1 MKQNNMKNSITWTWH
16 LLAGVALVFLLG
28 THMFIMH
35 LDDVF
40 KFVGGDATK
49 TVSFAA
55 VVDRGRQVSFMAS
68 YVLLLAAAL
77 YHGLYGLRTVIFELT
92 LAPRVEKAITRLFV
106 VIGVALFVYS
116 AVVAVSAYSVG

>member
-1 MKQNNMKNSITWTWH
+1 MKIMKSSITWTLH
-16 LLAGVALVFLLG
+16 LLAGVGLAFLLG

-40 KFVGGDATK
+40 KFAGGEATK
-49 TVSFAA
+49 AVSFAA
-55 VVDRGRQVSFMAS
+55 VVERGQQISFMAS

-92 LAPRVEKAITRLFV
+92 LAPRVEKTITMLFF
-106 VIGVALFVYS
+106 VIGVALFAYGT
-116 AVVAVSAYSVG
+116 VAAISAYRA

>member
-1 MKQNNMKNSITWTWH
+1 MKNSSTWAWH

-40 KFVGGDATK
+40 KFAGGDAAK
-49 TVSFAA
+49 AVSFAA
-55 VVDRGRQVSFMAS
+55 VFERGKQISFMVS

-77 YHGLYGLRTVIFELT
+77 YHGLYGLRTIIFELT
-92 LAPRVEKAITRLFV
+92 LAPRVEKFITAAFVLFGVMLFIYGTSAAITAYRLD
-106 VIGVALFVYS
+106 
-116 AVVAVSAYSVG
+116 

>member
-1 MKQNNMKNSITWTWH
+1 MKIMKNSMTWTWH
-16 LLAGVALVFLLG
+16 LLAGVALAFLLG

-40 KFVGGDATK
+40 KFVGGDAAK
-49 TVSFAA
+49 AVSFAA
-55 VVDRGRQVSFMAS
+55 VVERGKQISFMVS

-77 YHGLYGLRTVIFELT
+77 YHGLYGLRTIIFELT
-92 LAPRVEKAITRLFV
+92 LAPRAEKAITRLFV

-116 AVVAVSAYSVG
+116 AVVAISAYRA

>member
-1 MKQNNMKNSITWTWH
+1 MIMIMKNSFTWTWH
-16 LLAGVALVFLLG
+16 LLAGVALAFLLG

-40 KFVGGDATK
+40 NFFDGAKA
-49 TVSFAA
+49 VSFAA
-55 VVDRGRQVSFMAS
+55 VVERSKQISFMVS

-92 LAPRVEKAITRLFV
+92 LASRAEKMITTLFV
-106 VIGVALFVYS
+106 VIGMALFVYG
-116 AVVAVSAYSVG
+116 AVAAVSAYRA

>member
-1 MKQNNMKNSITWTWH
+1 MMKTSVTWTWH
-16 LLAGVALVFLLG
+16 LLAGVALAFLLG

-40 KFVGGDATK
+40 KFAGGETTK
-49 TVSFAA
+49 AVSFAA
-55 VVDRGRQVSFMAS
+55 VVDRGRQVSFMVT

-92 LAPRVEKAITRLFV
+92 LAPRVEKMITTLFV
-106 VIGVALFVYS
+106 VIGMTLFVYG
-116 AVVAVSAYSVG
+116 AVVAVSASRA

>member
-1 MKQNNMKNSITWTWH
+1 MKNSITWSWH

-40 KFVGGDATK
+40 KFAGGDAAK
-49 TVSFAA
+49 AVSFAA
-55 VVDRGRQVSFMAS
+55 VFERGKQVSFMVS

-77 YHGLYGLRTVIFELT
+77 YHGLYGLRTVLFELA
-92 LAPRVEKAITRLFV
+92 LAPRIEKMITTLFV
-106 VIGVALFVYS
+106 VIGMALFVYG
-116 AVVAVSAYSVG
+116 AVATVMAYRA

>member
-1 MKQNNMKNSITWTWH
+1 MKTSITWTWH
-16 LLAGVALVFLLG
+16 LLAGVALALLLG

-40 KFVGGDATK
+40 KFVGGDAAK
-49 TVSFAA
+49 AVSFAA
-55 VVDRGRQVSFMAS
+55 VVERGKQISFMVS

-77 YHGLYGLRTVIFELT
+77 YHGLYGLRTIIFELT
-92 LAPRVEKAITRLFV
+92 LAPRAEKAITRLFV

-116 AVVAVSAYSVG
+116 AVVAISAYRA